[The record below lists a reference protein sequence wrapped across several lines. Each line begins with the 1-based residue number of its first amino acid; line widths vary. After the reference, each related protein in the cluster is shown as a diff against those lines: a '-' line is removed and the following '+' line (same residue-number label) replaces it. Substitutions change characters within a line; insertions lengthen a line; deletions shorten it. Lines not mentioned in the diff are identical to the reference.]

1 MNVYKLLIILIL
13 TLLFIYFN
21 RNIEEK
27 FITWYLPFWNKGT
40 YELTKGTPKYI
51 TSNLEYNYL
60 EYEYIEKLN
69 VFILNKLN
77 YRLVNNYYR
86 FLFANVLKSMQ
97 VKKLEM
103 KYSRRSTELLKK
115 VNDDVN
121 TLAVVSSPVLIETI
135 SSNMDLMEKINII
148 IVSNYRYLFF
158 ITSKMTQISS
168 LQELDGKIVN
178 TGEPETDENYLG
190 LDILENL
197 YLTSKINPKKVTNY
211 DIQTSFKKL
220 ILGEIDGMF
229 FTDLYPSEILDN
241 YILNDLDKILVIIPI
256 QGIDYS
262 LFKTRHAYME
272 EVALDLNTLPPN
284 YLPVKVKNL
293 FYDKFQPDLIS
304 FRYPDFIV
312 CNKNCAPRISFNM
325 VKAIVSNLKIINQSN
340 FYLKNGWNYMAFPGI
355 ANSMFIPTHIGA
367 KIFYNSVSVN
377 TTVPDENCK
386 YFIGNAKCNDVRL
399 EGARISANMI

>member
-21 RNIEEK
+21 RNIEEN

-272 EVALDLNTLPPN
+272 EVALDLNTLPQN

-325 VKAIVSNLKIINQSN
+325 VKAIVSNLKVINESN